1 MRFNNPFRFYILLLG
16 LLFAGSGQVRA
27 ATLPADVLSQLN
39 GYNEAWTSPGTNGSP
54 GSMPIGNGDIT
65 ANVWVENGG
74 DLMMYI
80 GKSDSWS
87 EGTRLLKIGRTRI
100 HFTPNP
106 FTVGAPFNQTL
117 DFYHGEIDV
126 TAGQAGARIYLRVWI
141 DANQPVIRVEAAGDQ
156 AFTMTCSNEV
166 WRSALARR

>member
-1 MRFNNPFRFYILLLG
+1 MEVFSSGSFIHEQTMSGRKQFNRAFLFSTLLVEILIVLNDC
-16 LLFAGSGQVRA
+16 QIRA
-27 ATLPADVLSQLN
+27 ANLPADVLSQLN
-39 GYNEAWTSPGTNGSP
+39 SYNEAWTSPSTNGSP

-117 DFYHGEIDV
+117 DFYHSEIDV
-126 TAGQAGARIYLRVWI
+126 AAGQTRAPIYL
-141 DANQPVIRVEAAGDQ
+141 P
-156 AFTMTCSNEV
+156 
-166 WRSALARR
+166 